1 MSKIKCN
8 KCGSEIKI
16 KTVFL
21 ERAGCENCGNSID
34 FTSMDQLTGLKQ
46 GLMLGAAIVCGVV
59 ILIAMLS
66 MGIGISDFAV
76 LFTEMSVGAAGM
88 LLLGACVLVLIVG
101 TLERVIGCS
110 IYEEWRKRE
119 EELERIAEKK
129 RREDAL
135 QSEFECDNE

>member
-16 KTVFL
+16 KTIFL
-21 ERAGCENCGNSID
+21 EKAGCENCGNSID
-34 FTSMDQLTGLKQ
+34 FTSMDQLSGLRQ
-46 GLMLGAAIVCGVV
+46 GLMFGAAVVCGIVL
-59 ILIAMLS
+59 LIAMLS
-66 MGIGISDFAV
+66 TGIGFGELGT
-76 LFTEMSVGAAGM
+76 LFVEMSVGAAGL

-110 IYEEWRKRE
+110 IYEEWRQKE
-119 EELERIAEKK
+119 EELERLAEKK

-135 QSEFECDNE
+135 QAMMDCDNE